1 MRPDSPNGWGFARSM
16 TIFHDEITQPP
27 VRRSRAAG
35 AALRRGTRG
44 RVPLLLLAAALCLL
58 PQAGFARVDG
68 DTIVLGAAVSL
79 TGKYT
84 TAGNHTRK
92 GYDLAVKV
100 INERGGVRVGERS
113 YRMEVLYYDDESTP
127 ARGAQLAERLIRQD
141 GVQFMLGPYSS
152 GLTKAIAPVTERY
165 RVPMVE
171 GNGASRELFN
181 KGYRYLFAVLS
192 TSEQYLQEAINLAAE
207 RARADG
213 RDPTSLTIAVATE
226 NDPFSQDVR
235 DGVIDD
241 AARHGMRVVIDDKL
255 PRDLNDMTA
264 TLLKVKA
271 LRPDLLL
278 VSGHTKG
285 AALLVR
291 QADELRASA
300 PMVAISHCESA
311 EVTDVERF
319 GNAAEGILCT
329 GQWAPTLTYRDD
341 VFGSAADYA
350 ALFEQEY
357 GYVPPYQAAESTAAV
372 MVWADALQ
380 RAGSFDAEAVREA
393 LAATDLRT
401 FYGNIRFDATGKNI
415 AKPMVL
421 SQIQDGE
428 YRVVAPTAW
437 ASHELRFPRP
447 GPTGSAA
454 AAAAA
459 GRSGS
464 RLPRFGPLT
473 VQLLLDGLLV
483 GAIFALAAYGMALVW
498 GVMNIINVSQ
508 GELVILGGFLTWW
521 LTTLGIHPLFGI
533 PVAGAVLFAFGWLLY
548 RTVVYRLVDRDLF
561 VSLLATF
568 GLSILLQQLMNQVF
582 GADIRNANAELG
594 STYLLGDGVVLANI
608 KLVAFAVA
616 LAAAAGLLL
625 VLRRSR
631 AGRAIRATAQN
642 ARAARLM
649 GVRTD
654 RVYALAFALN
664 AAVCGIAGA
673 LVAMVW
679 VVHPFIG
686 ITYTVRSFVI
696 VVVAGLGNIAPVVV
710 SGAVLGDAENITG
723 FLLGAEFQTAF
734 VFLLLVA
741 ILVLRSYLLARRR
754 QVLK

>member
-1 MRPDSPNGWGFARSM
+1 MTSRS
-16 TIFHDEITQPP
+16 
-27 VRRSRAAG
+27 RRS
-35 AALRRGTRG
+35 TS
-44 RVPLLLLAAALCLL
+44 AAAS
-58 PQAGFARVDG
+58 AVG
-68 DTIVLGAAVSL
+68 D
-79 TGKYT
+79 
-84 TAGNHTRK
+84 
-92 GYDLAVKV
+92 
-100 INERGGVRVGERS
+100 RS
-113 YRMEVLYYDDESTP
+113 YRLEVLYYDDESTP

-152 GLTKAIAPVTERY
+152 GLTQAIAPVTERY
-165 RVPMVE
+165 KVPMVE

-213 RDPTSLTIAVATE
+213 RDPASLTIAVATE
-226 NDPFSQDVR
+226 NDPFSQDIR

-241 AARHGMRVVIDDKL
+241 AARHGMQVVIDDKL
-255 PRDLNDMTA
+255 PRDLNDMTT

-291 QADELRASA
+291 QAADLKASA
-300 PMVAISHCESA
+300 PIVAITHCESA
-311 EVTDVERF
+311 EVTDAARF
-319 GNAAEGILCT
+319 GNAADGILCS

-341 VFGSAADYA
+341 LFGSASEYA
-350 ALFEQEY
+350 ALFEREY
-357 GYVPPYQAAESTAAV
+357 GYEPPYQAAESTAAV

-380 RAGSFDAEAVREA
+380 RAGSFDTDTVRDA
-393 LAATDLRT
+393 LAETEMQT

-421 SQIQDGE
+421 RQIQDGQ

-437 ASHELRFPRP
+437 ASHELRFPRAGP
-447 GPTGSAA
+447 GGAA
-454 AAAAA
+454 AAAA
-459 GRSGS
+459 RSGA
-464 RLPRFGPLT
+464 RLPHFGPLT

-548 RTVVYRLVDRDLF
+548 RTVVNRLVDRDLF

-582 GADIRNANAELG
+582 GADIRNANAGLG

-631 AGRAIRATAQN
+631 AGRAIRATSQN

-664 AAVCGIAGA
+664 AAVCGVAGA

-696 VVVAGLGNIAPVVV
+696 VVVAGLGNVAPVVV
-710 SGAVLGDAENITG
+710 SGAALGDAENITG

-734 VFLLLVA
+734 VFLLLVV
-741 ILVLRSYLLARRR
+741 ILLLRSYLLSRRR
-754 QVLK
+754 QVLR

>member
-1 MRPDSPNGWGFARSM
+1 M
-16 TIFHDEITQPP
+16 
-27 VRRSRAAG
+27 RRSAVDAGCMTRLRHNRQIPAQHRLPRSPRAV
-35 AALRRGTRG
+35 LRGVQR
-44 RVPLLLLAAALCLL
+44 LLLAAALCL
-58 PQAGFARVDG
+58 PPVHAFARVDG

-92 GYDLAVKV
+92 GYDLAVKM
-100 INERGGVRVGERS
+100 INERGGVHVGERS
-113 YRMEVLYYDDESTP
+113 YRLEVLYYDDESTP

-141 GVQFMLGPYSS
+141 GVRFMLGPYSS
-152 GLTKAIAPVTERY
+152 GLTQAIAPVTERY
-165 RVPMVE
+165 HVPMVE
-171 GNGASRELFN
+171 GNGASRDLFN

-207 RARADG
+207 QAQAGG
-213 RDPTSLTIAVATE
+213 RDPASLTIAVATE
-226 NDPFSQDVR
+226 NDPFSQDIR
-235 DGVIDD
+235 DGVLDD
-241 AARHGMRVVIDDKL
+241 AARHGMQVVIDDKL
-255 PRDLNDMTA
+255 PRDLNDMTT

-291 QADELRASA
+291 QASELRASA

-311 EVTDVERF
+311 EVTDRERF
-319 GNAAEGILCT
+319 GTAAEGILCT
-329 GQWAPTLTYRDD
+329 AQWAPTLSYRDD
-341 VFGSAADYA
+341 LFGSAADYA
-350 ALFEQEY
+350 VLFEREY
-357 GYVPPYQAAESTAAV
+357 GYVPPYQAAESSAAV

-380 RAGSFDAEAVREA
+380 RAGSFDTEAVREA
-393 LAATDLRT
+393 LAATDMQT

-428 YRVVAPTAW
+428 FRVVAPTAW
-437 ASHELRFPRP
+437 ASDQLRFPRP
-447 GPTGSAA
+447 DPHGPTATAA
-454 AAAAA
+454 MDEPV
-459 GRSGS
+459 GPRM
-464 RLPRFGPLT
+464 LRFGPLT

-548 RTVVYRLVDRDLF
+548 RTVVHRLVDRDLF

-594 STYLLGDGVVLANI
+594 ATYLLGGGVVLANI

-625 VLRRSR
+625 FLRRSR
-631 AGRAIRATAQN
+631 SGRAIRATSQN

-696 VVVAGLGNIAPVVV
+696 VVLAGLGNIAPVVV
-710 SGAVLGDAENITG
+710 AGAALGDAENITG

-734 VFLLLVA
+734 VFLLLVV
-741 ILVLRSYLLARRR
+741 ILLLRSWRLSRRR
-754 QVLK
+754 QVLR

>member
-1 MRPDSPNGWGFARSM
+1 MHSDRSAPRKL
-16 TIFHDEITQPP
+16 T
-27 VRRSRAAG
+27 A
-35 AALRRGTRG
+35 
-44 RVPLLLLAAALCLL
+44 LLAAVLL
-58 PQAGFARVDG
+58 VLPAVGFARVTG

-79 TGKYT
+79 TGRYT

-92 GYDLAVKV
+92 GYDLAVKM
-100 INERGGVRVGERS
+100 INERGGVRVAGKD
-113 YRMEVLYYDDESTP
+113 YRLEILYYDDESTP

-141 GVQFMLGPYSS
+141 GVRFMLGPYSS
-152 GLTKAIAPVTERY
+152 GLTQAIAPVTERY
-165 RVPMVE
+165 HVPMVE
-171 GNGASRELFN
+171 GNGASRDLFN

-207 RARADG
+207 QAQAEG
-213 RDPTSLTIAVATE
+213 KDPASLKIAVATE

-235 DGVIDD
+235 AGVLDD
-241 AARHGMRVVIDDKL
+241 AARHGMQVVIDDKL
-255 PRDLNDMTA
+255 PRDLNDMTT

-278 VSGHTKG
+278 VSGHSKG
-285 AALLVR
+285 AVLLVR
-291 QADELRASA
+291 QAAELRVSA

-311 EVTDVERF
+311 EVTDTARF
-319 GNAAEGILCT
+319 GDAAEGILCT
-329 GQWAPTLTYRDD
+329 AQWAPTLTYRDD
-341 VFGSAADYA
+341 LFGSAGDYA
-350 ALFEQEY
+350 ALFEREY
-357 GYVPPYQAAESTAAV
+357 GYIPPYQAAESSAAV

-380 RAGSFDAEAVREA
+380 RAGSFDTDAVREA
-393 LAATDLRT
+393 LAATDMQT
-401 FYGNIRFDATGKNI
+401 FYGNIRFDATGKNV

-437 ASHELRFPRP
+437 ASHELRFPLP
-447 GPTGSAA
+447 VSAVGSATA
-454 AAAAA
+454 SEPA
-459 GRSGS
+459 GP
-464 RLPRFGPLT
+464 RLLRFGPLS

-521 LTTLGIHPLFGI
+521 LTTFDIHPLFGI
-533 PVAGAVLFAFGWLLY
+533 PISGAVLFAFGWLLY
-548 RTVVYRLVDRDLF
+548 RTVVHRLVDRDLF

-582 GADIRNANAELG
+582 GADLRSANAELG
-594 STYLLGDGVVLANI
+594 ATYLLGDGVVLAHS

-625 VLRRSR
+625 FLRRSR
-631 AGRAIRATAQN
+631 AGRAIRATSQN

-710 SGAVLGDAENITG
+710 SGAALGDAENLTG
-723 FLLGAEFQTAF
+723 FLLGAEYQTAF
-734 VFLLLVA
+734 VFLLLVV
-741 ILVLRSYLLARRR
+741 ILLLRSYLLSRRR
-754 QVLK
+754 QVLR

>member
-1 MRPDSPNGWGFARSM
+1 MRAERS
-16 TIFHDEITQPP
+16 
-27 VRRSRAAG
+27 
-35 AALRRGTRG
+35 
-44 RVPLLLLAAALCLL
+44 VPRIATALLAAALMLL
-58 PQAGFARVDG
+58 PALGFGRVNE

-92 GYDLAVKV
+92 GYDLAVQM
-100 INERGGVRVGERS
+100 INERGGVRVAGKD
-113 YRMEVLYYDDESTP
+113 YRLEVLYYDDESTP

-141 GVQFMLGPYSS
+141 GVRFMLGPYSS
-152 GLTKAIAPVTERY
+152 GLTQAIAPVTERY
-165 RVPMVE
+165 QVPMVE
-171 GNGASRELFN
+171 GNGASRQLFN

-207 RARADG
+207 RAQAEG
-213 RDPTSLTIAVATE
+213 RDPASLKVAVATE

-235 DGVIDD
+235 DGVVDD
-241 AARHGMRVVIDDKL
+241 AARYGMEVVIDDKL
-255 PRDLNDMTA
+255 PRDLNDMTT

-271 LRPDLLL
+271 LRPDVLL
-278 VSGHTKG
+278 VSGHSKG

-291 QADELRASA
+291 QAAELRASA
-300 PMVAISHCESA
+300 PIVAISHCESA
-311 EVTDVERF
+311 EVTDAARF
-319 GNAAEGILCT
+319 GDAAEGILCT
-329 GQWAPTLTYRDD
+329 AQWAPTLSYRDD
-341 VFGSAADYA
+341 LFGSAADYA
-350 ALFEQEY
+350 TLFESEY
-357 GYVPPYQAAESTAAV
+357 GYIPPYQAAESTAAV

-380 RAGSFDAEAVREA
+380 RAGSFDPATVREA
-393 LAATDLRT
+393 LAATDLQT

-447 GPTGSAA
+447 RPARGAATATEQTGP
-454 AAAAA
+454 
-459 GRSGS
+459 
-464 RLPRFGPLT
+464 RLLRFGPLM

-521 LTTLGIHPLFGI
+521 LTTFGIHPLLGI
-533 PVAGAVLFAFGWLLY
+533 PIAGAVLFGFGWLLY

-582 GADIRNANAELG
+582 GADLRSANAELG
-594 STYLLGDGVVLANI
+594 ATYLMGDGVVLANS

-625 VLRRSR
+625 FLRRSR
-631 AGRAIRATAQN
+631 SGRAIRATSQN

-664 AAVCGIAGA
+664 AAACGVAGA

-696 VVVAGLGNIAPVVV
+696 VVVAGLGNVAPVVV
-710 SGAVLGDAENITG
+710 SGAALGDAENLTG

-734 VFLLLVA
+734 VFLLLVV
-741 ILVLRSYLLARRR
+741 ILLLRSYLLSRRR
-754 QVLK
+754 QVLR

>member
-1 MRPDSPNGWGFARSM
+1 MHSDRSAPRKL
-16 TIFHDEITQPP
+16 T
-27 VRRSRAAG
+27 A
-35 AALRRGTRG
+35 
-44 RVPLLLLAAALCLL
+44 LLAAVLL
-58 PQAGFARVDG
+58 VLPAVGFARVTE

-79 TGKYT
+79 TGRYT

-92 GYDLAVKV
+92 GYDLAVKM
-100 INERGGVRVGERS
+100 INERGGVRVAGKA
-113 YRMEVLYYDDESTP
+113 YRLEILYYDDESTP

-141 GVQFMLGPYSS
+141 GVRYMLGPYSS
-152 GLTKAIAPVTERY
+152 GLTQAIAPVTERY
-165 RVPMVE
+165 HVPMVE

-207 RARADG
+207 LAQAEG
-213 RDPTSLTIAVATE
+213 RDPASLKIAVATE

-235 DGVIDD
+235 DGVLDD
-241 AARHGMRVVIDDKL
+241 ATRYGMQVVIDDKL
-255 PRDLNDMTA
+255 PRDLNDMTT

-278 VSGHTKG
+278 VSGHSKG

-291 QADELRASA
+291 QAAELRASA

-311 EVTDVERF
+311 EVTDRARF
-319 GNAAEGILCT
+319 GDTAEGILCT
-329 GQWAPTLTYRDD
+329 AQWAPTLTYRDD
-341 VFGSAADYA
+341 LFGSAGDYA
-350 ALFEQEY
+350 TLFEREY
-357 GYVPPYQAAESTAAV
+357 GYIPPYQAAESSAAV

-380 RAGSFDAEAVREA
+380 RAGSFDTDAVREA
-393 LAATDLRT
+393 LAATDMQT
-401 FYGNIRFDATGKNI
+401 FYGNIRFDATGKNV

-437 ASHELRFPRP
+437 ASHELRFPLP
-447 GPTGSAA
+447 VSAVGSATA
-454 AAAAA
+454 SEPA
-459 GRSGS
+459 GP
-464 RLPRFGPLT
+464 RLLRFGPLS

-521 LTTLGIHPLFGI
+521 LTTFDIHPLFGI
-533 PVAGAVLFAFGWLLY
+533 PISGAVLFAFGWLLY
-548 RTVVYRLVDRDLF
+548 RTVVHRLVDRDLF

-582 GADIRNANAELG
+582 GADLRSANAELG
-594 STYLLGDGVVLANI
+594 ATYLLGDGVVLAHS

-625 VLRRSR
+625 FLRRSR
-631 AGRAIRATAQN
+631 AGRAIRATSQN

-696 VVVAGLGNIAPVVV
+696 VVVAGLGNIAPVMV
-710 SGAVLGDAENITG
+710 SGAALGDAENLTG
-723 FLLGAEFQTAF
+723 FLLGAEYQTAF
-734 VFLLLVA
+734 VFLLLVV
-741 ILVLRSYLLARRR
+741 ILLLRSYLLSRRR
-754 QVLK
+754 QVLR